1 MSARPRPWLAWL
13 RFGLI
18 ALIAIAALIW
28 VLRELLSAQAPAR
41 KKPAQVMLL
50 PTPAPPPP
58 PPPPKEERKPDPPK
72 AEDKPVP
79 VEPPPQAPPQEN
91 EPLKMEGPAGD
102 GLSPFAAGPVT
113 RDYSGGPTGSGSSS
127 GGGRAAYALF
137 THAMQRSLQEQL
149 NRDRRIKRRDYRIDV
164 RVWLAPAGGIERVE
178 LADSTGDTDLDQ
190 ALVAALRAASLREP
204 PPAGLPQPVRL
215 RVANRGA
222 G

>member
-1 MSARPRPWLAWL
+1 MSAERRRWPAWL

-18 ALIAIAALIW
+18 ALVVSAALIW
-28 VLRELLSAQAPAR
+28 VLRELLSAQAPVR
-41 KKPAQVMLL
+41 KKPAQVLLL
-50 PTPAPPPP
+50 PTPAPPP

-72 AEDKPVP
+72 AEDKPMP
-79 VEPPPQAPPQEN
+79 VEPQPQAPPQEN

-102 GLSPFAAGPVT
+102 GPSPFASGPVT
-113 RDYSGGPTGSGSSS
+113 RDYGGGPTGSGPSS
-127 GGGRAAYALF
+127 GGRAAYALF

-164 RVWLAPAGGIERVE
+164 RVWLAPAGGVERVE
-178 LADSTGDTDLDQ
+178 LADSTGDAELDR